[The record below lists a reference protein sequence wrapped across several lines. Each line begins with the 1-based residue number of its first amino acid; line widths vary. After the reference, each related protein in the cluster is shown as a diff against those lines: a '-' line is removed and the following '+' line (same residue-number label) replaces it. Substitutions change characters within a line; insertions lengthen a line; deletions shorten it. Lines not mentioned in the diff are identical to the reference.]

1 MFFFKKQR
9 ETQKMT
15 DKEFWKF
22 RGKNCPFAKKVKKV
36 KDNKVQEIFMCYGY
50 IEKFELDEKFETCKK
65 CSVPEIIISNPS
77 ACKNLAALDMKGKNG
92 TTRYYCQVLK
102 IKDLDTKRCLPQ
114 FCNYYELRPQD
125 QRFTH

>member
-1 MFFFKKQR
+1 MFFFKKQ
-9 ETQKMT
+9 
-15 DKEFWKF
+15 KEKSKISEKEAWKF

-50 IEKFELDEKFETCKK
+50 IEKFELDSNFETCKK
-65 CSVPEIIISNPS
+65 CSIPEIITTNST
-77 ACKNLAALDMKGKNG
+77 ACKNLTPLDMKGKNG

-102 IKDLDTKRCLPQ
+102 IKDLETNRCLPQ

-125 QRFTH
+125 QRFI